1 MVGHRCYK
9 ERRVLILKFIL
20 AVLKQAGIKIWCVL
34 VMTEL
39 KSYLFCI
46 WSCKTMI
53 HYNST
58 VVIPPNST
66 FFSIE
71 PAAWEY
77 CASMFILLGPSTKKS
92 INLSPPRK
100 TYNTKLNN
108 SLLTCNKLVR
118 KNMDVSEHERL
129 SNITLGY
136 KSKWMNSV
144 YVVRMDM
151 DANEYER
158 LSNITL
164 GYKSK

>member
-1 MVGHRCYK
+1 
-9 ERRVLILKFIL
+9 
-20 AVLKQAGIKIWCVL
+20 
-34 VMTEL
+34 
-39 KSYLFCI
+39 
-46 WSCKTMI
+46 
-53 HYNST
+53 
-58 VVIPPNST
+58 
-66 FFSIE
+66 
-71 PAAWEY
+71 
-77 CASMFILLGPSTKKS
+77 MFILLGPSTKKS

>member
-1 MVGHRCYK
+1 MYK
-9 ERRVLILKFIL
+9 ERRVLILNFIL
-20 AVLKQAGIKIWCVL
+20 AILKQAGIKIWCVL

-39 KSYLFCI
+39 ISYLFCI
-46 WSCKTMI
+46 WSCKTMV

-108 SLLTCNKLVR
+108 SLFTYNKLVR

-151 DANEYER
+151 DVNEYER

-164 GYKSK
+164 EYKSK